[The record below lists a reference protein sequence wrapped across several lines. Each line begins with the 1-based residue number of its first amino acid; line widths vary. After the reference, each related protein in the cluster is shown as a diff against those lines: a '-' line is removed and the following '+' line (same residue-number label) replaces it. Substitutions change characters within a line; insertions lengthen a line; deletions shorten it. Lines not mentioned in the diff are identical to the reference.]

1 MGSSL
6 RGRAEL
12 AGFGPA
18 AAGPASASSPA
29 SAVAAAATFAAAG
42 GVGLLPILTAAPP
55 DQLARSYSSLQLHQT
70 MHVQGLPTTATAL
83 VRGDERRPVAAA
95 AEVAELLH
103 VWRDVWLCHPPW
115 SAVASAFANLSEDKD
130 RRLPGFEEQ
139 EFGIRCADTTGSGP
153 GSSGGLWAQLSW
165 PERRMMV
172 ELTAISEYGAGIAD
186 RDGLY
191 MRLLLR
197 ARARRAAMERVRQ
210 QHAAAAA
217 AGEDPGRTQQA
228 VQLRQVEELGAAAL
242 EADRE
247 VAVTRGANTEMRE
260 PNADQPQP
268 FACYPA
274 HNAASSEH
282 FPTRFVTPTFL
293 RRFVSA
299 HKLLEVRE
307 GGSCAAGNVRSG
319 GRCQPGQHTATQ
331 SDCASGADGQEGLAE
346 PPQQQQGPSRQGG
359 DAEYLREYAS
369 SLGSLSGPAGATHN
383 LTAAQVWARIVAP
396 ALEATGGMS
405 YAEAFLS
412 QVAHFHYH
420 EPQSE
425 TQQAFANSFY
435 SHKPLPGRYGVLVP
449 HTPHVG
455 MAELVRS
462 CAAARHVL
470 ATDNSTGN
478 QRAFLWI
485 DLFCKGS
492 ITALP
497 GDGRGLLEPRRQRVQ
512 LSPCQSASGSGGS
525 GSGGVQA
532 AAAAAA
538 LAEQV
543 GGRAPGPDVL
553 ARCTHVALLA
563 HPAWLSPQQ
572 TPAQSVALLPPVLT
586 WPATARRLL
595 EAARYNYAAAAVHTP
610 PPPAGQPPAQPSR
623 DGGGEGRS
631 ISGGG
636 GGGGCGVAAGETAS
650 SSVAGGRTGTAGAS
664 SDVAAGA
671 DSSSA
676 AAAFSTRAAGNDTA
690 SAAGAGVAHAP
701 TAADQQHQEP
711 PQGAAGPTAAPTA
724 ARLTPVVLSQ
734 AFSLSLH
741 TDEFKRADYLSR
753 REAAHGR
760 LPPAVEA
767 LLQPAAAPAAGP
779 TPDVAAAAAAAAA
792 AVAAMHGSAPLAE
805 HELITAQQQ
814 VLHLQPRASAAADQQ
829 PQDAAA
835 LWHLYQKGLQTLL
848 ESSRAY
854 LQQKKEKPH
863 RYDNRWFRMPD
874 RSAESAAEAAASVAA
889 AVEGTEA
896 ASAGA
901 AVTLADGSMKPG
913 DRAVLRL
920 ERVLRLEGHL
930 PPPPPP
936 PLVPPPPEDSTATGG
951 VAEAGGPAAS
961 PPAVLSAAVPLP
973 PPPPVVLLEL
983 VVEVHRLVCPAD
995 MSQAEADELV
1005 GVWVREWAC
1014 LPDWHTILRTR
1025 AACSGGSSGCG
1036 GTVSGDSSAS
1046 AAGRPGRRLRWADM
1060 SYAQRRSAC
1069 ELCLLYGP
1077 WAANWAPSEEWEAK
1091 GRATSSTGA
1100 FVTPGFLDAFSAMHR
1115 LGELDFS
1122 AAQWMPGVTAP
1133 LSRAMTDALDVYPGQ
1148 AAWNP
1153 RGFSYGH
1160 TTSWV
1165 CTNIVL
1171 PSTKG
1176 YGMCYADLFLSEE
1189 AHAACLPAGDSRRFG
1204 WQTDGSGGSGGSA
1217 ASATGTGDSGSGG
1230 DAPDP
1235 TATAAVEP
1243 PATKLS
1249 AFASHAWGTPFQQLW
1264 LGLQSWKQ
1272 TDFWIDIFHKN
1283 QWQSVAV
1290 HDLSDNLRLSGR
1302 VALVVFP
1309 FPQPLVLTR
1318 VWCLFEI
1325 MTALQLDVPIKLCC
1339 SPASFNG
1346 FWKAM
1351 RDKGGSYAS
1360 ITPEILAEVEA
1371 LDVSTAQA
1379 TVPADKDMILD
1390 MIRNSIGIGDMNK
1403 QVKELFVKLL
1413 KDVEEQINAKMRE
1426 DIIAQ
1431 ACFSG
1436 DGLVPVLVP
1445 AVGVVGAAPGA
1456 AAPFHDAHMQHRQ
1469 QQLRRVA
1476 EVRPGDWLVT
1486 ADGGVSR
1493 VVLVTVDEVGPAGM
1507 EVCALPCSS
1516 TGDTT
1521 SGTSGTNG
1529 GHHLLVTPDHP
1540 VFVDGAW
1547 RLPRALAPVQL
1558 LAAEQVP
1565 YGAVFNFELDP
1576 PATVA
1581 VSGVRLVTLGQDL
1594 RLQPYVGVTE
1604 ESNALYGWGWRA
1616 QPERRARLLAQ
1627 ARRLLREEVA
1637 RTWSLPEHVRDTS
1650 LALEG
1655 RAGSARSRLGALV
1668 LAGG

>member
-1 MGSSL
+1 MQEQTQ
-6 RGRAEL
+6 AEAQTHQHAL
-12 AGFGPA
+12 DVPDGA
-18 AAGPASASSPA
+18 ASS
-29 SAVAAAATFAAAG
+29 
-42 GVGLLPILTAAPP
+42 GVGMLPVLTAAPP
-55 DQLARSYSSLQLHQT
+55 DQLARSYHRLQLHQT
-70 MHVQGLPTTATAL
+70 MHVQGLPTTATVQLKGYNSLLPPRAT
-83 VRGDERRPVAAA
+83 A
-95 AEVAELLH
+95 AEVAELLR
-103 VWRDVWLCHPPW
+103 VWRDVWHCHPPLLTVTETYK
-115 SAVASAFANLSEDKD
+115 ALSEDKD

-139 EFGIRCADTTGSGP
+139 EFGICADTSCGSGP
-153 GSSGGLWAQLSW
+153 GIGPGSGGLWAQLSW

-172 ELTAISEYGAGIAD
+172 EVTAVASYGAGIAD

-210 QHAAAAA
+210 QHAAVAAAAA

-228 VQLRQVEELGAAAL
+228 VQLRQEEELGAAAL

-247 VAVTRGANTEMRE
+247 VAVTREANTHWKHS
-260 PNADQPQP
+260 ADPKDVNHRTEKAQ
-268 FACYPA
+268 
-274 HNAASSEH
+274 NAAAGKH
-282 FPTRFVTPTFL
+282 FPTRFVTPVFL
-293 RRFVSA
+293 HAFAKA
-299 HKLLEVRE
+299 HQLREVRDDFPPHSSNTPSSSSLANTGE
-307 GGSCAAGNVRSG
+307 S
-319 GRCQPGQHTATQ
+319 
-331 SDCASGADGQEGLAE
+331 ASGAAAPPPLQRPPGSDDDGFM
-346 PPQQQQGPSRQGG
+346 RQ
-359 DAEYLREYAS
+359 YARAVGTLS
-369 SLGSLSGPAGATHN
+369 SPAGATHN

-412 QVAHFHYH
+412 QAVQYNHFHPDSDTHYAAAMGYGNLSH
-420 EPQSE
+420 GSRDRSE
-425 TQQAFANSFY
+425 
-435 SHKPLPGRYGVLVP
+435 LPERYGILVP
-449 HTPHVG
+449 HTPHLG

-462 CAAARHVL
+462 CEVALDTVHRGKIKTCVWL
-470 ATDNSTGN
+470 
-478 QRAFLWI
+478 
-485 DLFCKGS
+485 DLFCKGCCGTTQQPPPDQQLLQPQGA
-492 ITALP
+492 TA
-497 GDGRGLLEPRRQRVQ
+497 
-512 LSPCQSASGSGGS
+512 GSS
-525 GSGGVQA
+525 VA
-532 AAAAAA
+532 LRAAAA

-595 EAARYNYAAAAVHTP
+595 EAARYNNAAAAVHTP
-610 PPPAGQPPAQPSR
+610 PPP
-623 DGGGEGRS
+623 
-631 ISGGG
+631 
-636 GGGGCGVAAGETAS
+636 THLL
-650 SSVAGGRTGTAGAS
+650 T
-664 SDVAAGA
+664 
-671 DSSSA
+671 A
-676 AAAFSTRAAGNDTA
+676 AAAAGNDR
-690 SAAGAGVAHAP
+690 AGA
-701 TAADQQHQEP
+701 AA
-711 PQGAAGPTAAPTA
+711 AAALPDGSDPAAAAVSSAAPTGHSSALSTESPAGSCA
-724 ARLTPVVLSQ
+724 AADVQQAADAPAADAAEDVQFGAAATVGLTPVVLTQ
-734 AFSLSLH
+734 AFSVYNPAGGGKISA
-741 TDEFKRADYLSR
+741 TSVLSR
-753 REAAHGR
+753 YHAYER
-760 LPPAVEA
+760 LLSTADA
-767 LLQPAAAPAAGP
+767 LLAQPQPP
-779 TPDVAAAAAAAAA
+779 PEVAAAAARAAAA
-792 AVAAMHGSAPLAE
+792 AAQQEPAATMPEVGQQDNASFQQRRGSQDQAMLSRPNAGEPEDQALLWRLYHQGLRMLIDTAKQALAE
-805 HELITAQQQ
+805 RQTTSKGEHKQEEPSTTSVGGTGPDGDTARG
-814 VLHLQPRASAAADQQ
+814 PAA
-829 PQDAAA
+829 
-835 LWHLYQKGLQTLL
+835 
-848 ESSRAY
+848 
-854 LQQKKEKPH
+854 
-863 RYDNRWFRMPD
+863 
-874 RSAESAAEAAASVAA
+874 
-889 AVEGTEA
+889 
-896 ASAGA
+896 
-901 AVTLADGSMKPG
+901 
-913 DRAVLRL
+913 AVLRL

-930 PPPPPP
+930 PPPPPLA
-936 PLVPPPPEDSTATGG
+936 PLAPPPAEDSTATGG

-961 PPAVLSAAVPLP
+961 PPAVLSAAVPPP

-983 VVEVHRLVCPAD
+983 VVEVQRLVCPAD

-1025 AACSGGSSGCG
+1025 AACSGGSTGCG

-1060 SYAQRRSAC
+1060 SYPQRRSAC

-1077 WAANWAPSEEWEAK
+1077 RASNWAPSEEWEAK

-1100 FVTPGFLDAFSAMHR
+1100 FVTPEFLTAFTDLHR
-1115 LGELDFS
+1115 LDKDTS
-1122 AAQWMPGVTAP
+1122 A
-1133 LSRAMTDALDVYPGQ
+1133 ALDVYPGQ

-1165 CTNIVL
+1165 CANIVL

-1204 WQTDGSGGSGGSA
+1204 RDVLSASASAEAGGGEGGGRVGEAAGSA
-1217 ASATGTGDSGSGG
+1217 AVSSPGG
-1230 DAPDP
+1230 PGAG
-1235 TATAAVEP
+1235 AVEAAEAHQP
-1243 PATKLS
+1243 
-1249 AFASHAWGTPFQQLW
+1249 AFASHAWGTPFSEFRQ
-1264 LGLQSWKQ
+1264 GLQSWPS

-1325 MTALQLDVPIKLCC
+1325 MTALQLDVPIKLCR
-1339 SPASFNG
+1339 SPAALEG
-1346 FWKAM
+1346 FRSKMLAHA
-1351 RDKGGSYAS
+1351 GGWDFSES
-1360 ITPEILAEVEA
+1360 VITPEILAEVEA

-1403 QVKELFVKLL
+1403 QVKELFLKLL
-1413 KDVEEQINAKMRE
+1413 NEVKKELDE
-1426 DIIAQ
+1426 AQ
-1431 ACFSG
+1431 ASAASNICFGG
-1436 DGLVPVLVP
+1436 DGLVPVLAP
-1445 AVGVVGAAPGA
+1445 EAGGTAGGLPGSAADVA
-1456 AAPFHDAHMQHRQ
+1456 
-1469 QQLRRVA
+1469 LRRVA

-1529 GHHLLVTPDHP
+1529 GDHLLVTPDHP

-1627 ARRLLREEVA
+1627 ARRLLREERAAVRTVFGGQAGGQA
-1637 RTWSLPEHVRDTS
+1637 RQRFREAGCCCRGANAAAAPRRDRKGRRCLMS
-1650 LALEG
+1650 GLLLSAALG
-1655 RAGSARSRLGALV
+1655 RAGKQRRRLAEAAALTELAVALV
-1668 LAGG
+1668 L